1 MGVPGEVIV
10 LVPATATAPERFA
23 VNPDLH
29 ILEPP
34 ERASLDRLVATGYA
48 FRELE
53 SFVRARTKPARWR
66 RSALRR
72 SGRGGERRQSV
83 PPRARPRGWRMSS
96 PTTRAPL
103 KVGTGHPLRGIVPA
117 LPAALESTL
126 CEFALVLPSLWA
138 VIRARRGRQ
147 HPEGRRAAP
156 HHLRAA
162 SLAAGRRRSKTRCA
176 RSSARQARAR
186 TSSSSRGRARVSL
199 VDPHGEFWVRPIV
212 GAGGDGGVFLGGG
225 DG

>member
-1 MGVPGEVIV
+1 MVPEVLLALLGVPGEVIV

-48 FRELE
+48 FRAW
-53 SFVRARTKPARWR
+53 SGSSRARTRPGRRWR
-66 RSALRR
+66 RSALETLVRVQRERVGGSLYR
-72 SGRGGERRQSV
+72 SALAAG
-83 PPRARPRGWRMSS
+83 S
-96 PTTRAPL
+96 PDVLATYESAIL
-103 KVGTGHPLRGIVPA
+103 KLEQDILRGIVPA

-138 VIRARRGRQ
+138 VIQPVADANTLKG
-147 HPEGRRAAP
+147 AALL

-162 SLAAGRRRSKTRCA
+162 TLARGAGSSKRA
-176 RSSARQARAR
+176 AHARA
-186 TSSSSRGRARVSL
+186 AC
-199 VDPHGEFWVRPIV
+199 
-212 GAGGDGGVFLGGG
+212 
-225 DG
+225 